1 MRIRIAIED
10 GSENR
15 AQAWALDYP
24 GCFSY
29 GTDSSEAILTFPMAL
44 ISYADWVKQHAG
56 AESWMPALGN
66 FDIQLVDTWK
76 VYTINDQFDLAD
88 EGYEVNAWFR
98 DDWKPLTDI
107 DVEHG
112 LQILAW
118 SRADLLATIQGMSP
132 AQLEADHAGERW
144 SIAGVLK
151 HVAGA
156 EWWYLDRLGK
166 AAIQRADLKK
176 DPLDRLS
183 QIRPLLVDALT
194 SLVGSAMVV
203 GVDGE
208 FWSPRKLLRRAVW
221 HELDH
226 IQHIQKIINM

>member
-10 GSENR
+10 GAENR

-29 GTDSSEAILTFPMAL
+29 GADTSEAILTFPMAL
-44 ISYADWVKQHAG
+44 ISYAAWVKKNAG
-56 AESWMPALGN
+56 QGSWMPVLGN

-88 EGYEVNAWFR
+88 EGYEVSAWFR
-98 DDWKPLTDI
+98 DDWRPLTDE

-118 SRADLLATIQGMSP
+118 SRADLLATVQGLTP
-132 AQLEADHAGERW
+132 AQLDEDHPGERW
-144 SIAGVLK
+144 SIAGILK
-151 HVAGA
+151 HIASA
-156 EWWYLDRLGK
+156 EWWLLDRLGK
-166 AAIQRADLKK
+166 AAIQRAEVKQA
-176 DPLDRLS
+176 PFERLT
-183 QIRPLLVDALT
+183 QIRPLLTDALT
-194 SLVGSAMVV
+194 SLVGSSMVV

-226 IQHIQKIINM
+226 IQHIRKIIIK